1 MFDQHTPYLPSIP
14 ELAQA
19 GDCWAIAHWM
29 NSSLIP
35 QGMYLEIEVTPA
47 LYLDIAV
54 YFQVSMPRELCLS
67 LQPYLVRFICD
78 QLVAL
83 NLDLVQGIH
92 LVARL
97 DGEAKVLWKQT
108 VRLHHRVSPRS
119 TPFSQTAAAPTVP
132 APGSP
137 RLSPPTSQAPPHALR
152 ATVTRSATSPRYPP
166 PSPSHHP
173 HRQGSHS
180 PHPPQMRRK
189 PGKRPFRFLRF
200 CLVSGLFMAS
210 FALGYWLVYAHV
222 IGPDAPK
229 PSAQALTSQVCPVLP
244 TIAPTPTPQFEADEN
259 WQALPEGVE
268 RIVDANR
275 ELRPL
280 PGKLDNVPVFNS
292 NSPEIVQTEGIMLST
307 FPPDKKRDPA
317 AHLNYAFEGRFDIFS
332 HHIAKTTDPKETRT
346 LFQGVML
353 HNPGDQPVTIEIFQ
367 AATYLTGTDAGFV
380 ELPAQVNN
388 AAGDVFSGPG
398 SRMTTE
404 ILKGSRQ
411 DLFPATLTLAP
422 KQSQMLLSLPLPTG
436 HGELVPT
443 ANARSTLVRLW
454 SGGPVY
460 VADLAMFARQHTD
473 GSERSPTLEEWQSL
487 LKGGCL
493 AGPRDIPPTDPDHTI
508 GKIIYGRVAGV
519 SQGSQWQAKLTDSPE
534 VQTLTLPKPG
544 KPIAYGLSTL
554 PQGTFGT
561 GQIQSAPMLARYPD
575 TAYRS
580 HGNYAV
586 QYSLTLPLHNASRA
600 ERSVTLTLQ
609 TPIKED
615 LPNAKG
621 LKFFDPP
628 PDRVFFRGTVRV
640 RYDDDAGRP
649 QTQYLHLAQR
659 RGDPGEPLVTLAMP
673 PNSKRL
679 VQVDFLYPP
688 DAVPPQVLTIAAE

>member
-1 MFDQHTPYLPSIP
+1 MFERHTPYLPSIP

-47 LYLDIAV
+47 LYLEIAV

-67 LQPYLVRFICD
+67 LHRYLVRFICD

-83 NLDLVQGIH
+83 NLDLVQGIRV
-92 LVARL
+92 VARI
-97 DGEAKVLWKQT
+97 DGQAKILWRQT
-108 VRLHHRVSPRS
+108 VRFRHPTAPRSPRS
-119 TPFSQTAAAPTVP
+119 PAGPPPGYAPSYAPPATVP
-132 APGSP
+132 QAF
-137 RLSPPTSQAPPHALR
+137 RATATPPTA
-152 ATVTRSATSPRYPP
+152 PRYPP
-166 PSPSHHP
+166 SRKTASRPRPP
-173 HRQGSHS
+173 GSRLPRS
-180 PHPPQMRRK
+180 
-189 PGKRPFRFLRF
+189 RFSQLLRF
-200 CLVSGLFMAS
+200 CVVILLFVGS
-210 FALGYWLVYAHV
+210 FAFGYWLVYAHMLN
-222 IGPDAPK
+222 PDLPK
-229 PSAQALTSQVCPVLP
+229 PKAQAATNQVCPVP
-244 TIAPTPTPQFEADEN
+244 TTIAPTAAPKFEADEN
-259 WQALPEGVE
+259 WQTLPEGVE
-268 RIVDANR
+268 RTVTVNLDI
-275 ELRPL
+275 RPL
-280 PGKLDNVPVFNS
+280 PGALDQVPVFNS
-292 NSPEIVQTEGIMLST
+292 NSPEMVQTEGIMLST
-307 FPPDKKRDPA
+307 FPPDKMRDPA
-317 AHLNYAFEGRFDIFS
+317 AHLNHAFDGRFDIFS
-332 HHIAKTTDPKETRT
+332 HHIAKTTDPQDTRT
-346 LFQGVML
+346 LFQGIML
-353 HNPGDQPVTIEIFQ
+353 HNPGDQPVTIELFQ

-380 ELPAQVNN
+380 ELPAQVDN

-404 ILKGSRQ
+404 ILKGNRQ

-443 ANARSTLVRLW
+443 SNARSTLVRLW

-460 VADLAMFARQHTD
+460 VADLAMFARKHTD

-493 AGPRDIPPTDPDHTI
+493 AGPRDLPPTDPEHTI
-508 GKIIYGRVAGV
+508 GPIIYGRVAGV
-519 SQGSQWQAKLTDSPE
+519 SQGSQWQATLTDSPE
-534 VQTLTLPKPG
+534 SATLTLPKPG

-561 GQIQSAPMLARYPD
+561 GQIQSAPLLARYPD
-575 TAYRS
+575 TAHLS

-586 QYSLTLPLHNASRA
+586 QYSLTVPLHNASRA
-600 ERSVTLTLQ
+600 TRSVTLAIQ
-609 TPIKED
+609 TPVKED
-615 LPNAKG
+615 LPNTTS

-640 RYDDDAGRP
+640 RYEDDDGKP

-659 RGDPGEPLVTLAMP
+659 RGEQGDPLVTLTLPADG
-673 PNSKRL
+673 KRS
-679 VQVDFLYPP
+679 VQLDFLYPP
-688 DAVPPQVLTIAAE
+688 DAVPPQVLTIATE

>member
-1 MFDQHTPYLPSIP
+1 MFDQYESRSAKAPNTPYLPSIP
-14 ELAQA
+14 ELARA

-29 NSSLIP
+29 NSFLIP

-47 LYLDIAV
+47 LYLEIAV
-54 YFQVSMPRELCLS
+54 YFQVSMPRERCLS
-67 LQPYLVRFICD
+67 LQRYLVRFICD

-83 NLDLVQGIH
+83 NLDLVQGIR

-97 DGEAKVLWKQT
+97 DGQAKILWKQA
-108 VRLHHRVSPRS
+108 VRLRHRP
-119 TPFSQTAAAPTVP
+119 P
-132 APGSP
+132 APGF
-137 RLSPPTSQAPPHALR
+137 PTGYAAPVPHAPANAFR
-152 ATVTRSATSPRYPP
+152 ATVTPTAASPLYPPP
-166 PSPSHHP
+166 PSPHPSHRSGVRPLH
-173 HRQGSHS
+173 Q
-180 PHPPQMRRK
+180 PPKRGK
-189 PGKRPFRFLRF
+189 PSKRPFQFLRF

-210 FALGYWLVYAHV
+210 FVLGYWLVYAHV

-229 PSAQALTSQVCPVLP
+229 PSAQASTSQVCPVLP
-244 TIAPTPTPQFEADEN
+244 TIAPPPTPQFEADES
-259 WQALPEGVE
+259 WQALPEGVD
-268 RIVDANR
+268 RTVNVNLDI
-275 ELRPL
+275 RPL
-280 PGKLDNVPVFNS
+280 PGKLDTVPVFNS

-307 FPPDKKRDPA
+307 FPPDKKRDTA

-332 HHIAKTTDPKETRT
+332 HHIAKTTDPQETRT
-346 LFQGVML
+346 LFQGIML
-353 HNPGDQPVTIEIFQ
+353 HNPGNQPITIEIFQ

-422 KQSQMLLSLPLPTG
+422 KQSQMLMSLPLPTG

-443 ANARSTLVRLW
+443 SNARSTLVRLW
-454 SGGPVY
+454 SSGPVY
-460 VADLAMFARQHTD
+460 AADLAMFARKHTD

-493 AGPRDIPPTDPDHTI
+493 AGPRDIPPTDPEHTV

-519 SQGSQWQAKLTDSPE
+519 SQGSQWQAKLTDTPD
-534 VQTLTLPKPG
+534 VPTLTLPKPG

-575 TAYRS
+575 TAHLA

-586 QYSLTLPLHNASRA
+586 QYSLTLPLHNPSRTQ
-600 ERSVTLTLQ
+600 RSVTLTIQ

-640 RYDDDAGRP
+640 RYDDDTGKP

-673 PNSKRL
+673 PDSKRF

>member
-1 MFDQHTPYLPSIP
+1 MFDRHTPYLPSIP

-35 QGMYLEIEVTPA
+35 QGMYLEIEVTPT
-47 LYLDIAV
+47 LYLEIAV
-54 YFQVSMPRELCLS
+54 YFQVSMPRDLCLS
-67 LQPYLVRFICD
+67 LQRYLVRFVCE
-78 QLVAL
+78 QLYAL

-97 DGEAKVLWKQT
+97 DGQAKVLWKQA
-108 VRLHHRVSPRS
+108 VRLRHPARPRS
-119 TPFSQTAAAPTVP
+119 VSLGKSPSPAPAPTVP
-132 APGSP
+132 YPAAAP
-137 RLSPPTSQAPPHALR
+137 APAFR
-152 ATVTRSATSPRYPP
+152 ATVTPTPAYPAP
-166 PSPSHHP
+166 VPS
-173 HRQGSHS
+173 R
-180 PHPPQMRRK
+180 PHPPGSRPRQKQRK
-189 PGKRPFRFLRF
+189 PGKRPFHFLRF
-200 CLVSGLFMAS
+200 CLISGLFMAS
-210 FALGYWLVYAHV
+210 FAFGYWLVYAHV
-222 IGPDAPK
+222 LNPNAPK
-229 PSAQALTSQVCPVLP
+229 STGQTITNQVCPIP
-244 TIAPTPTPQFEADEN
+244 TTITPTAAPQFEADDN

-268 RIVDANR
+268 RTVTTHLDI
-275 ELRPL
+275 RPL
-280 PGKLDNVPVFNS
+280 PGHLDAVPVFNS

-307 FPPDKKRDPA
+307 FPPDKMRDGA

-353 HNPGDQPVTIEIFQ
+353 HNPGHQPVTIEVFQ
-367 AATYLTGTDAGFV
+367 AATYLTGSDAGFV

-404 ILKGSRQ
+404 ILKGNRQ

-443 ANARSTLVRLW
+443 SNARSTLLRLW

-460 VADLAMFARQHTD
+460 VADLAMFARKHTD

-493 AGPRDIPPTDPDHTI
+493 AGPRDLPPTPPDHTI

-534 VQTLTLPKPG
+534 APTLTLPKPG

-554 PQGTFGT
+554 PQGTLGT
-561 GQIQSAPMLARYPD
+561 GQVQSAPLLARYPD
-575 TAYRS
+575 TAHLS

-586 QYSLTLPLHNASRA
+586 QYSLTLPLHNAGRA
-600 ERSVTLTLQ
+600 ARSVILAIQ

-615 LPNAKG
+615 LPNAKS

-640 RYDDDAGRP
+640 RYDDDEGKP

-659 RGDPGEPLVTLAMP
+659 RGEQGDPLVTLTLP
-673 PNSKRL
+673 PDHKRL
-679 VQVDFLYPP
+679 VQLDFLYPP
-688 DAVPPQVLTIAAE
+688 DAVPPQILTIAAE

>member
-1 MFDQHTPYLPSIP
+1 MFDRHTPYLPSIP

-35 QGMYLEIEVTPA
+35 QGIYLEIEVTPT
-47 LYLDIAV
+47 LYLEIDV
-54 YFQVSMPRELCLS
+54 YFQVSMPRDLCLS
-67 LQPYLVRFICD
+67 LRGYLVRFICE
-78 QLVAL
+78 QLYAL

-92 LVARL
+92 LVARR
-97 DGEAKVLWKQT
+97 DGQAKVLWKQA
-108 VRLHHRVSPRS
+108 VRLRQPARSRSVPLGKSSSPAHAPS
-119 TPFSQTAAAPTVP
+119 APSPAATP
-132 APGSP
+132 AP
-137 RLSPPTSQAPPHALR
+137 AFR
-152 ATVTRSATSPRYPP
+152 ATVVPTPAYSSSSAPP
-166 PSPSHHP
+166 PAQPS
-173 HRQGSHS
+173 GSR
-180 PHPPQMRRK
+180 PPQHRPK
-189 PGKRPFRFLRF
+189 VGKRPFHFLRL
-200 CLVSGLFMAS
+200 CLISGLFMAS
-210 FALGYWLVYAHV
+210 FAFGYWLVYAHV
-222 IGPDAPK
+222 LNPKAPK
-229 PSAQALTSQVCPVLP
+229 SNDQAIASQVCPTP
-244 TIAPTPTPQFEADEN
+244 TTIAPAATPQFETDDT
-259 WQALPEGVE
+259 WQALPAGVE
-268 RIVDANR
+268 RTVTVPLDI
-275 ELRPL
+275 RPL
-280 PGKLDNVPVFNS
+280 PGHLDEVPVFNS

-307 FPPDKKRDPA
+307 FPPDQMRDRA

-332 HHIAKTTDPKETRT
+332 HHIAKTTDPRETRT

-353 HNPGDQPVTIEIFQ
+353 HNPAHQPVTIEIFQ
-367 AATYLTGTDAGFV
+367 AATYLTGSDAGFV

-404 ILKGSRQ
+404 ILKGNRQ

-443 ANARSTLVRLW
+443 SNARSTLLRLW
-454 SGGPVY
+454 SSGPVY
-460 VADLAMFARQHTD
+460 VADLAMFARKHTD

-493 AGPRDIPPTDPDHTI
+493 AGPRDLPPTDPDHTI

-534 VQTLTLPKPG
+534 APTLTLPKPG

-561 GQIQSAPMLARYPD
+561 GQVQSAPLLARYPD
-575 TAYRS
+575 TAHLS

-600 ERSVTLTLQ
+600 ARSVTLAIQ

-615 LPNAKG
+615 LPNVTS
-621 LKFFDPP
+621 LKFFEPP

-640 RYDDDAGRP
+640 RYDDDAGKP
-649 QTQYLHLAQR
+649 QIQYLHLAQR
-659 RGDPGEPLVTLAMP
+659 RGEQGAPLVALTMP
-673 PNSKRL
+673 PGNKRL
-679 VQVDFLYPP
+679 VQLDFLYPP
-688 DAVPPQVLTIAAE
+688 DAVPPQILTIAAE